1 MGTIT
6 LDEKIQRWAALLRD
20 LGVILGIPGILYI
33 AIQLYGFQLQGM
45 QAQIGALKEQNETL
59 RERSYD
65 RAAIIIKSQKE
76 LSEIE
81 LDKIEKSISLI
92 GNKKVNIRDF
102 NDQLLCL
109 NIGQKKQGDRHSS
122 AENEIQQS
130 LTLAEKP

>member
-6 LDEKIQRWAALLRD
+6 LNEKIQRWAALLRD

-122 AENEIQQS
+122 AENENQQS
-130 LTLAEKP
+130 SALAEKP